1 VETVIYSCNA
11 SLSKEEKISN
21 NLLACRIGET
31 LGVGVTPVVNIKDLT
46 DKGIEKVFNL
56 CDHDEHTG
64 SGLHESVLEL
74 EARGIVFT
82 GANSTVLEQFVDKK
96 KWLTRVH
103 GTVLT
108 PANSFSSDSLHAP
121 VILKNRFSHG
131 SMKLT
136 PESVLCRIPDT
147 TDADS
152 YLEEFIEGDEYSYCE
167 VPDIFAVSIKKQVER
182 NKICDFY
189 YKWKRADIETCQLIH
204 HHEIHD
210 IAEKIKNI
218 FGITSYF
225 RIDYRIRNNQLFVFD
240 VNPNCYLGENGTLM
254 KAANL
259 LGITFEET
267 IEKIYT

>member
-1 VETVIYSCNA
+1 METVIYSCNA
-11 SLSKEEKISN
+11 SLSTEEKTSN
-21 NLLACRIGET
+21 SLLAHRIGET
-31 LGVGVTPVVNIKDLT
+31 LGIDVTPVTNIKNLA
-46 DKGIEKVFNL
+46 GKVFKKIFNL

-64 SGLHESVLEL
+64 SGLHESSLEL
-74 EARGIVFT
+74 ETRGIIFT
-82 GANSTVLEQFVDKK
+82 GASSTVLEQFVDKE

-103 GTVLT
+103 GVILT
-108 PANSFSSDSLHAP
+108 PANSFSSVPLHLP
-121 VILKNRFSHG
+121 VILKNKFSHG

-136 PESVLCRIPDT
+136 PESVLCKIPDAI
-147 TDADS
+147 DADS

-167 VPDIFAVSIKKQVER
+167 VPGVFAVSIKKQVER

-189 YKWKRADIETCQLIH
+189 YKWRRADIETCQLVH

-210 IAEKIKNI
+210 IAKKIKDI

-225 RIDYRIRNNQLFVFD
+225 RIDYRIRDNQLFVFD

-259 LGITFEET
+259 VGITFEET